1 MSGTLRSQLDLLRAQ
16 LFTERSTFEPHW
28 RDLGD
33 YILPRRPRFFVTD
46 VNNGD
51 RRNQKIIDSTARMSA
66 RTLASGMMSGVTSP
80 SRPWFRLSTGIREF
94 DEIGSVR
101 RWLND
106 TRDDILRIFNKSN
119 LYNVLPIV
127 YGDLGT
133 FGTAAMLIE
142 EDFTDNVIHFRSFP
156 IGSYFLGLDEKGRVN
171 VFMREFMMNSRQII
185 EKFATKPDGS
195 VDLNNVSTQIK
206 DSYLNGHTERW
217 FYVTHVIRPNPKYKP
232 NKSESKFKK
241 YQSVYYEQGLSK
253 QFFNGQ
259 SAGSATTDVGYGG
272 DEDKILR
279 EAGYDFFPVF
289 APRWE
294 VTGEDVYGTD
304 CPGMIALGD
313 IKALQLMHKRKA
325 QALEKKVNPPLVAPP
340 SLKNKQTSMLPGDIT
355 YLDESQGTAR
365 LRPLHEVNFQLS
377 ELFQDIQEHQTR
389 IQRAFYEDLFLML
402 ARSDRRQITAREI
415 EERHEEKL
423 LALGPVLEQI
433 NQDLLDPLIDAA
445 FSIMVERGDLISD
458 PPEELQ
464 GVDLKVEYISIM
476 AQAQKTIGVSS
487 VERFV
492 GFVGQMAGFDPTVAD
507 KLDTNKIIDKY
518 GDMVSVDPNMVRTDE
533 EVEQIRQQRAQAQQQ
548 QQQAQSLKDSASAA
562 KDLSQAQIG
571 NDGTNVLDLLAGR
584 G

>member
-28 RDLGD
+28 RDLGE

-51 RRNQKIIDSTARMSA
+51 RRNQKIIDSTATMAA

-80 SRPWFRLSTGIREF
+80 SRPWFRLSTGVRDF
-94 DEIGSVR
+94 DELGEVR

-106 TRDDILRIFNKSN
+106 TRDDILRVFNKSN

-127 YGDLGT
+127 YGDLGV
-133 FGTAAMLIE
+133 FGTACMMIE
-142 EDFTDNVIHFRSFP
+142 EDFTDNVVHFRSFP
-156 IGSYFLGLDEKGRVN
+156 VGSYFLGVDEKGRVN
-171 VFMREFMMNSRQII
+171 VFMREFMMNARQII
-185 EKFATKPDGS
+185 EKFATDVDGKIDFD
-195 VDLNNVSTQIK
+195 VVTTQIRDAYK
-206 DSYLNGHTERW
+206 NGHTEQW
-217 FYVTHVIRPNPKYKP
+217 FYVTHVIRPNPNYDPTKSQSKY
-232 NKSESKFKK
+232 KK

-253 QFFNGQ
+253 QHFSGQ
-259 SAGSATTDVGYGG
+259 SLGSPTTDVGYGG
-272 DEDKILR
+272 DDEKVLR
-279 EAGYDFFPVF
+279 ERGYDFFPIF
-289 APRWE
+289 APRWA

-304 CPGMIALGD
+304 CPGMVALGD

-340 SLKNKQTSMLPGDIT
+340 SLKNKATSMLPGDIT
-355 YLDESQGTAR
+355 YLDEGQATDR
-365 LRPLHEVNFQLS
+365 LRPLHEVQFQLS
-377 ELFQDIQEHQTR
+377 ELYQDIQEHQMR
-389 IQRAFYEDLFLML
+389 VQRACYEDLFLML

-433 NQDLLDPLIDAA
+433 NQDLLDPLIDVA
-445 FSIMVERGDLISD
+445 FGMMVEREGLIGP

-492 GFVGQMAGFDPTVAD
+492 GFVGQMAGFDPSVAD
-507 KLDTNKIIDKY
+507 KLDTNKIIDNY

-533 EVEQIRQQRAQAQQQ
+533 EVEAIRQQRAQAQAQ

-571 NDGTNVLDLLAGR
+571 NDGTNVLQMLTGGA
-584 G
+584 